1 MNKLEGVSG
10 YLSDTN
16 RETLEKYI
24 KKLLEKKN
32 SLEVVDIGSL
42 IGLSSIV
49 MASVGKVKVY
59 SIEPNHACKEEFE
72 RNVKNTGTDCTL
84 YEMTSKEFG
93 EKYIPEEI
101 DACFIDGVHTP
112 LGVKVD
118 IDLIASKVR
127 KGGYIMFHDVN
138 LYNLKP
144 LIEIYEGKMFKFV
157 EEEETEYLNG
167 KPYGNIYVGERI

>member
-32 SLEVVDIGSL
+32 SLEVVDVGSL
-42 IGLSSIV
+42 LGLSSIT

-59 SIEPNHACKEEFE
+59 SIEPNPACKEEFE
-72 RNVKNTGTDCTL
+72 RNVEKTGTDCTL
-84 YEMTSKEFG
+84 YEMTSEEFG
-93 EKYIPEEI
+93 KKHIPEQI
-101 DACFIDGVHTP
+101 DACFIDGIHTP
-112 LGVKVD
+112 PGVKLD
-118 IDLIASKVR
+118 IDLIASRVR

-138 LYNLKP
+138 LYDIKG
-144 LIEIYEGKMFKFV
+144 LIESYEGKMFNFV
-157 EEEETEYLNG
+157 EEEVTEYLKG